1 MIVALVAALYL
12 GAGTAWAGVAHPGLA
27 PSVPADVVAAISGEA
42 GWEAR
47 DAMNRVIPGARAA
60 RHVRHAASP
69 SLSGLVTASPLV
81 KKWAERSLRDSIGL
95 FLGFLAREPFAR
107 MMSVATAW
115 LPDLRRRL
123 DQVRRMMTTSVA
135 VMALTLMTAMSC
147 LYWVMA
153 MAGLSARPSPF
164 YLLRTQRE

>member
-1 MIVALVAALYL
+1 MFAASVAVLIFGASL
-12 GAGTAWAGVAHPGLA
+12 GWAGGPLPGLA
-27 PSVPADVVAAISGEA
+27 LSVPADVATAISRES

-47 DAMNRVIPGARAA
+47 DAMNRVLPGAQAMGRL
-60 RHVRHAASP
+60 RHAASP

-95 FLGFLAREPFAR
+95 ILGFLAREPFAR
-107 MMSVATAW
+107 MMSAVTAW

-135 VMALTLMTAMSC
+135 HMALTHMCVISC
-147 LYWVMA
+147 LYWVMV

>member
-1 MIVALVAALYL
+1 MVVDAVTGVLNGDETALEIRERL
-12 GAGTAWAGVAHPGLA
+12 
-27 PSVPADVVAAISGEA
+27 PSVHVASVSGCRFSPVRAAWVVA
-42 GWEAR
+42 
-47 DAMNRVIPGARAA
+47 
-60 RHVRHAASP
+60 
-69 SLSGLVTASPLV
+69 ASPLV

-107 MMSVATAW
+107 MMSAVTAW

-135 VMALTLMTAMSC
+135 HMALTLMCAMSY
-147 LYWVMA
+147 LYWVMV